1 MAPPSSNLAL
11 PSAARIASSGSGLD
25 GGPPGRPGTTGLQA
39 GALTTTAPHILVVDD
54 DRRLRDLL
62 RRYLEN
68 SGFRVSTAADTTQA
82 DGLLASIACDLLV
95 LDVMMPGESGLAM
108 ARRID
113 TEALPVLMLTAMGEA
128 SDRVNGLEAGA
139 DDYLV
144 KPFEPRELVLR
155 IGTILRRRVRSESVS
170 GGAVR
175 LGPLL
180 FDIRRLELTDGGERV
195 YLTSLQAE
203 LLAALAA
210 HAGTVLS
217 RDRLR
222 RMLGAQVEER
232 TVDVQVNRLRRK
244 IERDPGFPQY
254 LQTVRGK
261 GYVLRP
267 D

>member
-1 MAPPSSNLAL
+1 MAPPSRNLAL
-11 PSAARIASSGSGLD
+11 PCGARFANSESISGGNIS
-25 GGPPGRPGTTGLQA
+25 GRPGSDGYRE
-39 GALTTTAPHILVVDD
+39 GSLTASTAHILVVDD

-62 RRYLEN
+62 KRYLEN
-68 SGFRVSTAADTTQA
+68 SGFRVSTAADAAQA
-82 DGLLASIACDLLV
+82 DELLAAITCDLLV
-95 LDVMMPGESGLAM
+95 LDVMMPGENGLAM

-113 TEALPVLMLTAMGEA
+113 TEALPVLLLTAMGEA

-155 IGTILRRRVRSESVS
+155 IEAILRRRVRAENASAGV
-170 GGAVR
+170 VR
-175 LGPLL
+175 LGALR
-180 FDIRRLELTDGGERV
+180 FDSGRLELTDGGERV
-195 YLTSLQAE
+195 GLTSLQAE

-222 RMLGAQVEER
+222 RMLGARVEER